1 MDILTLEGT
10 EIYTNSFRAA
20 RSKLIYRTELKM
32 RKRQPQ
38 K

>member
-10 EIYTNSFRAA
+10 EIYTNSLGLQDQ
-20 RSKLIYRTELKM
+20 KLIYRTELKM
-32 RKRQPQ
+32 RKRQPP